1 MKKTT
6 LVTKKVLKY
15 LNLWLPVIFWALL
28 IFSFSA
34 HPTTSVSEVHWQD
47 FVFKKTVHM
56 VEYGTFALL
65 WYRAF
70 IGSGIKKM
78 QAMYYSFFI
87 ASLYGAS
94 DEFHQ
99 SFTPGREPT
108 VRDMI
113 IDSVGAFVFLYFI
126 DKILPTM
133 NDKFV
138 KLFRYFGFITK

>member
-1 MKKTT
+1 MEKI
-6 LVTKKVLKY
+6 LKY

-28 IFSFSA
+28 IFSFSSQST
-34 HPTTSVSEVHWQD
+34 PSVSEVHWQD
-47 FVFKKTVHM
+47 FVFKKTIHLI
-56 VEYGTFALL
+56 EYGTFAAL

-70 IGSGIKKM
+70 VGSGLEKM
-78 QAMYYSFFI
+78 KSLYFSFFI
-87 ASLYGAS
+87 TASYGAT

-126 DKILPTM
+126 YKILPGM
-133 NDKFV
+133 DGRVHRFAK
-138 KLFRYFGFITK
+138 YFGFLKK